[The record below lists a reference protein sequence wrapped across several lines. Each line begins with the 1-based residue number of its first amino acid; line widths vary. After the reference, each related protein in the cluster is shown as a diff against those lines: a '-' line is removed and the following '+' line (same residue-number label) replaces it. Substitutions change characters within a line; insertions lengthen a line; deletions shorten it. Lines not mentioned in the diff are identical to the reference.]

1 MRDQKL
7 TSRGLC
13 STLRKEM
20 LTLRGWGITLE
31 EGMAREQEN
40 EELKDRYNPSQ
51 ARSEKHYYSGRV
63 QLDAKKSGYS
73 LLKALTPSL

>member
-20 LTLRGWGITLE
+20 LTLRGWGITLK

-40 EELKDRYNPSQ
+40 EELKDRYNPSRPDLRNTTIQ
-51 ARSEKHYYSGRV
+51 AECN
-63 QLDAKKSGYS
+63 
-73 LLKALTPSL
+73 

>member
-1 MRDQKL
+1 
-7 TSRGLC
+7 
-13 STLRKEM
+13 M
-20 LTLRGWGITLE
+20 LTLRGWRITLE

-40 EELKDRYNPSQ
+40 EQIKDRYNPSQ

-73 LLKALTPSL
+73 LLKALNPSL

>member
-20 LTLRGWGITLE
+20 LTLRGWGITLK

-40 EELKDRYNPSQ
+40 EELKDRYNHSRPDLRNTTIQ
-51 ARSEKHYYSGRV
+51 TECN
-63 QLDAKKSGYS
+63 
-73 LLKALTPSL
+73 